1 MMPFGSQE
9 NLLNA
14 HLLSQI
20 FIARFV
26 HFFIFIWQATFL
38 YWSYNDYCK
47 EKETKQTED
56 FTMNKLFKLVVDG
69 LYELAENDIRT
80 RI

>member
-1 MMPFGSQE
+1 MYTPKG
-9 NLLNA
+9 
-14 HLLSQI
+14 
-20 FIARFV
+20 
-26 HFFIFIWQATFL
+26 
-38 YWSYNDYCK
+38 K
-47 EKETKQTED
+47 TKQTED